1 MKKAIILAA
10 GEGTRMKS
18 DMPKVL
24 HEILGVSMIEIVI
37 NELKKAN
44 IEEIIAIVG
53 NKKELVIEKI
63 NSIDENIK
71 CVEQPLGDDV
81 PYGTGFAVS
90 CASDELDNDDHVLV
104 VCGDT
109 PLLRGESLEKLIN
122 YNIDNNISASVLT
135 ATVDNP
141 FGYGRI
147 VTDEGGFIKKIVE
160 EKDAN
165 EDEKL
170 INEINS
176 GVYIFS
182 GKSLLENLSNLDTN
196 NSQGELYLTDII
208 EILNNKGEKIGKYN
222 VEDSSE
228 ILGVN
233 SRIQL
238 VDSERILKTR
248 INERLLS
255 EGVTI
260 FDKENTAIG
269 PNVKIGRDTKIYPGV
284 RILGDSEIG
293 ENNILEG
300 DTRIENSKIGNNNWI
315 KSSYIENSF
324 IDDGVTMG
332 PYAHIRPNST
342 IKTGAHIGNFVEIK
356 KSTFGENSKA
366 GHLAYIGDSEVGR
379 DVNIGCGV
387 ITVNY
392 DGVNKNKTII
402 GDNAFIGSNA
412 NLIAPVN
419 VKESAFVA
427 AGSTITD
434 DVDSYDLA
442 IERGEQKNIKG
453 WVMRKKLK

>member
-122 YNIDNNISASVLT
+122 YNIDNNISATVLT
-135 ATVDNP
+135 ATVNNP

-160 EKDAN
+160 EKDADEN
-165 EDEKL
+165 EKL

-208 EILNNKGEKIGKYN
+208 EILNKKGEKIGKYN

-300 DTRIENSKIGNNNWI
+300 DTRVENSIIGNNNWI
-315 KSSYIENSF
+315 KSSYIENST

-419 VKESAFVA
+419 VSDSAFVA

>member
-122 YNIDNNISASVLT
+122 YNIDNNISATVLT

-160 EKDAN
+160 EKDAD

-208 EILNNKGEKIGKYN
+208 EILNKKGEKIGKYN

-315 KSSYIENSF
+315 KSSYIENSI
-324 IDDGVTMG
+324 IDDGITMG

-392 DGVNKNKTII
+392 DGVNKNKTVI
-402 GDNAFIGSNA
+402 GDNAFIGSNS

-419 VKESAFVA
+419 VSDSAFVA

>member
-71 CVEQPLGDDV
+71 CVEQPLGNDV

-109 PLLRGESLEKLIN
+109 PLLRGESLEKLIH
-122 YNIDNNISASVLT
+122 YNIDNNISATVLT
-135 ATVDNP
+135 ATVNNP

-160 EKDAN
+160 EKDADEN
-165 EDEKL
+165 EKL

-284 RILGDSEIG
+284 RILGDTEIG

-300 DTRIENSKIGNNNWI
+300 DTRVENSIIGNNNWI
-315 KSSYIENSF
+315 KSSYIENST

-392 DGVNKNKTII
+392 DGVNKNKTVI
-402 GDNAFIGSNA
+402 GDNAFIGSNS

-419 VKESAFVA
+419 VSDSAFVA